1 MNRLSFRNTAPIT
14 REETDKDKSRLW
26 SGRPR
31 LKCSESRSV
40 VSDSLPPHELYSP

>member
-1 MNRLSFRNTAPIT
+1 MGLVISSRKGGKASVNRLSFRNTAPIT

-31 LKCSESRSV
+31 LK
-40 VSDSLPPHELYSP
+40 